1 MMNQLHFNPNSHVG
15 MTELTNRI
23 KKGDTNPF
31 ITFVFT
37 ECQTHIIGGPTDHL
51 LMKTIDKGADCAQ
64 EATAWSISATAFA
77 NYWGGQNTHIKE
89 KKTISLRMRDDK
101 KQPFP
106 TLEGITEYHSF
117 RYLQAQKACDA
128 HLAFFD
134 LITTKPYQHIETTKA
149 KIICSLADNYIP
161 YQVFELNKEKNEVLI
176 ERDNNIIPFT
186 LPEDLT
192 VDFSMTLTPDAKDDF
207 QQLTNTTQSD
217 TLSVYL
223 DDEQAIFS
231 DGNQIYSH
239 SLAPLRAYR
248 DKEQQHFTLDAKLVI
263 NIYTFKNERANFQLI
278 EEIKKANQVLL
289 YITPSKVYL
298 ASMLEEIGTVMALC
312 VEAVTATQEQL
323 YSINL
328 NALSKVPI
336 KDITTAKQVE
346 MTVLRNVQGEIKL
359 GFHNNKDKEYP
370 YYSVPLEQA
379 SSRLPELKERL
390 ARAKEIDDSHFGEQ
404 GDLFGHD
411 DD

>member
-1 MMNQLHFNPNSHVG
+1 MMNQLHFYPNSHAG

-37 ECQTHIIGGPTDHL
+37 ECQIHIIGGPTDRL

-64 EATAWSISATAFA
+64 DATAWSISATAFA
-77 NYWGGQNTHIKE
+77 NYWGGQNTPIKE
-89 KKTISLRMRDDK
+89 KKIISLHLRHDK

-106 TLEGITEYHSF
+106 VLEGITEHHSF

-134 LITTKPYQHIETTKA
+134 LLSTKPYQHIETTKA
-149 KIICSLADNYIP
+149 KKICSLAESCNP
-161 YQVFELNKEKNEVLI
+161 YQVFELNKETNEVLI
-176 ERDNNIIPFT
+176 ERDDDIIPFT
-186 LPEDLT
+186 LPEDWT
-192 VDFSMTLTPDAKDDF
+192 VDFNMTLTPDAKDDL
-207 QQLTNTTQSD
+207 QQLASTTQSD
-217 TLSVYL
+217 TLSLYL

-231 DGNQIYSH
+231 DGQQIYSH

-248 DKEQQHFTLDAKLVI
+248 EKKQQHFTREAKLVI
-263 NIYTFKNERANFQLI
+263 NIYTFKKERENFQRI
-278 EEIKKANQVLL
+278 EEIKKANQVLF
-289 YITPSKVYL
+289 YITPTDVYL
-298 ASMLEEIGTVMALC
+298 ASMLEEVGTMIALSVKEVVC
-312 VEAVTATQEQL
+312 TQEQL

-336 KDITTAKQVE
+336 KDITNAKQVK

-359 GFHNNKDKEYP
+359 GFHNDRDKEYP

-379 SSRLPELKERL
+379 SSLLPELKERL

-404 GDLFGHD
+404 MDAFGFD
-411 DD
+411 DV

>member
-1 MMNQLHFNPNSHVG
+1 MNQLHFHPNSHAG

-37 ECQTHIIGGPTDHL
+37 ECQIHIIGGPTDHL
-51 LMKTIDKGADCAQ
+51 LMKTIDKGADCVE

-77 NYWGGQNTHIKE
+77 NYWGGQDTHIKE
-89 KKTISLRMRDDK
+89 KKTISLHMRHDK
-101 KQPFP
+101 KHLPE
-106 TLEGITEYHSF
+106 LAGITKNYSF
-117 RYLQAQKACDA
+117 RYLQAQKSCDT
-128 HLAFFD
+128 HLVFFD
-134 LITTKPYQHIETTKA
+134 LLATKPYQHIETTKA
-149 KIICSLADNYIP
+149 KKICSLAESCNP
-161 YQVFELNKEKNEVLI
+161 YQVFELNKETNEILI

-192 VDFSMTLTPDAKDDF
+192 VDFSMTLTPDAKNDL
-207 QQLTNTTQSD
+207 QQLANTTHSD

-248 DKEQQHFTLDAKLVI
+248 EKKQQHFTLDAKFVI
-263 NIYTFKNERANFQLI
+263 DIFTFKEERENFQKI
-278 EEIKKANQVLL
+278 EEIRKANQVLL
-289 YITPSKVYL
+289 YITPTEVYL
-298 ASMLEEIGTVMALC
+298 ASMLQDIGSLMPLNVK
-312 VEAVTATQEQL
+312 EVTTTQEQL

-336 KDITTAKQVE
+336 KDITNANGVK
-346 MTVLRNVQGEIKL
+346 MTVLRNAQAEIKL
-359 GFHNNKDKEYP
+359 GFHNDRDKEYP

-379 SSRLPELKERL
+379 SSLLPELKERL
-390 ARAKEIDDSHFGEQ
+390 ARAKEIDNSHFGEQ
-404 GDLFGHD
+404 IDIFGFGDV
-411 DD
+411 